1 MNLNNNDMNKIM
13 KNASKKSGVDFGK
26 LKQAVDGGNLDDF
39 INKNLSAEA
48 SSKLKSVLSDKSQ
61 TEKLLSTPQAK
72 ELLKN
77 LLKE

>member
-13 KNASKKSGVDFGK
+13 KNASKKSGVDVGK
-26 LKQAVDGGNLDDF
+26 LKKAVDGGNLDDF